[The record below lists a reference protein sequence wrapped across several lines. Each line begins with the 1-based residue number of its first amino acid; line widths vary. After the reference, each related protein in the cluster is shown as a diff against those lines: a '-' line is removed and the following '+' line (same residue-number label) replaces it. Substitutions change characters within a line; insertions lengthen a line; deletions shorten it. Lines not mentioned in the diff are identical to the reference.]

1 MTSINVHISIDAEEV
16 LNLLHIAGCYD
27 GIKTRLYAAALEE
40 GLKVLVA
47 RHGLSFMAQRK
58 PLNELLAQAAALD
71 KAGEV
76 AA

>member
-1 MTSINVHISIDAEEV
+1 MATINVQVNIDAEEI

-27 GIKTRLYAAALEE
+27 GSKTRLYAAALEE

-47 RHGLSFMAQRK
+47 RHGLSFMAKRK

-71 KAGEV
+71 KAGE
-76 AA
+76 AAA